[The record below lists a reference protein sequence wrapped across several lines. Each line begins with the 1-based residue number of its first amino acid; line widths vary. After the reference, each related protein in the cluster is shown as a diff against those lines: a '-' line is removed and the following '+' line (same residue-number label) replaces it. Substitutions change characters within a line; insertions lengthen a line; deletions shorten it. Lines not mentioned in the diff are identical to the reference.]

1 MASLVA
7 ARIRDSR
14 LCPSGL
20 ALSDGGADAGLKI
33 VLPEGLQLRVTA
45 RTDLD
50 LVARVLTLL
59 RR

>member
-1 MASLVA
+1 MS
-7 ARIRDSR
+7 
-14 LCPSGL
+14 SGL
-20 ALSDGGADAGLKI
+20 ALPDGGGGAGLEI
-33 VLPEGLQLRVTA
+33 VLPDGLHLRVTA

>member
-1 MASLVA
+1 MTLPAL
-7 ARIRDSR
+7 
-14 LCPSGL
+14 PSGPTL
-20 ALSDGGADAGLKI
+20 PDEDGGAGLEI
-33 VLPEGLQLRVTA
+33 VLPDGLRLRVTA